1 MPEHTTWFTLL
12 LAYMHET
19 LDKNAHAFGE
29 SVIRHD
35 AASWRSFEPIGVSL
49 FITLLVL
56 GVAVRVKS
64 QLANADEAV
73 VPEEQLTLRTFIEAF
88 LSYFYDLAKSVMD
101 AERAKKYFPLI
112 GTAAMFVFFSN
123 VLALIP
129 GFPVA
134 TSSLSITLG
143 CAIVVF
149 VCFNAYG
156 LATNGFSYVAHLAGP
171 AWYLAWL
178 VFPIEV
184 ISLTV
189 RPITLAVRLM
199 LNMSVDHLILGIFL
213 SLVAALIPIPVMILG
228 CLIIL
233 IQTLVFTLLTW
244 FFLIGG
250 VVVVGAVT
258 GAAWQAHAEH
268 S

>member
-1 MPEHTTWFTLL
+1 MPEHTSWFTLL
-12 LAYMHET
+12 LAHMHET
-19 LDKNAHAFGE
+19 LDQNAQAFGE
-29 SVIRHD
+29 SVIKHE
-35 AASWRSFEPIGVSL
+35 APSWRSFEPMAAAL
-49 FITLLVL
+49 FVTLIVL
-56 GVAVRVKS
+56 GIALRVRS
-64 QLANADEAV
+64 RLQNPDDAI
-73 VPEEQLTLRTFIEAF
+73 VPEDKLTLRTFMEAF

-123 VLALIP
+123 ILALIP

-233 IQTLVFTLLTW
+233 IQTLVFTLLTCIY
-244 FFLIGG
+244 IGL
-250 VVVVGAVT
+250 AT
-258 GAAWQAHAEH
+258 EHEAH
-268 S
+268 